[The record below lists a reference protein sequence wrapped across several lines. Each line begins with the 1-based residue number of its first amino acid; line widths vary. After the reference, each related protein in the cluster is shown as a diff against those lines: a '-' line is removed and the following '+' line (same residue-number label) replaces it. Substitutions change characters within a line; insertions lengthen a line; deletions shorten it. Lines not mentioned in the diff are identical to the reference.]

1 MKKLIFTAMLF
12 FTITAWSQNKGIEFL
27 NDTVLDRVLAQAKAE
42 NKLVFIDCYAVWC
55 GPCKFMANN
64 IFIDEAVGK
73 FHNSNFINLKYDME
87 KPYGIKIKQKYQVK
101 GYPTYLYLDTN
112 GEVIHRGIG
121 STSDAAEF
129 LEISKNATNGDKNFK
144 SVVRKLNQG
153 DRTAATIKEYLT
165 LNYRAVNTDSL
176 INDNFNLSTYDEKFS
191 KETWELYQEHLN
203 NPESK
208 AFQFFIS
215 KISEYKEKFGNKAVN
230 DKLWDSFSAIY
241 RSMPDKYE
249 SLKDI
254 DKDLFLSH
262 QRFVKFSTANS
273 KFLKDKTDI
282 ALWNDFLASA
292 TDYISNNEVKPMQ
305 LNTIAWTIYE
315 NYKTFKDKNALKK
328 ASEWSKRSIT
338 EEPENPALLDTYAHI
353 QFDRGDKKNAVFYQE
368 RAIRIAKD
376 KKSNDVAEMEDTL
389 KKFQGKKK

>member
-1 MKKLIFTAMLF
+1 MLFASFTAW
-12 FTITAWSQNKGIEFL
+12 AQNKGIEFL
-27 NDTVLDRVLAQAKAE
+27 NDTVLDRVLSKAKAE

-64 IFIDEAVGK
+64 IFTDEEVGK
-73 FHNSNFINLKYDME
+73 FHNSHFINLKYDME

-112 GEVIHRGIG
+112 GEVLHRGIG
-121 STSDAAEF
+121 STSDAAGF

-165 LNYRAVNTDSL
+165 LNYRAANTDSL
-176 INDNFNLSTYDEKFS
+176 LNDHFRLTSYDEKFS
-191 KETWELYQEHLN
+191 PETWELYREHLN
-203 NPESK
+203 NPENP

-215 KISEYKEKFGNKAVN
+215 KINQYKEKFGNKTVT

-241 RSMPDKYE
+241 RSTPDKYE
-249 SLKDI
+249 SLKAI
-254 DKDLFLSH
+254 DSDLFAAH

-292 TDYISNNEVKPMQ
+292 TDYVGNNEVKPSQ
-305 LNTIAWTIYE
+305 LNTISWTIYE

-328 ASEWSKRSIT
+328 ASEWSKRSLT
-338 EEPENPALLDTYAHI
+338 EEPENPAFMDTFAHI
-353 QFDRGDKKNAVFYQE
+353 QYDRGDKKNAIFYQE
-368 RAIRIAKD
+368 RAIRIARD
-376 KKSNDVAEMEDTL
+376 KNSSDVAEMDETL
-389 KKFQGKKK
+389 KKFQGRKK